1 MVLHHDTPRCTLM
14 LQRKVAASE
23 GDHMNAAAT
32 THQHTNCLRCGR
44 TLTSAKSTATG
55 YGPTCTRKVREAARA
70 EVIAQYKPAQVAKAE
85 ELIEQGALIPL
96 RANRVFLAVSS
107 DGTQTYKTHR
117 AACTCPAGLKGRYA
131 CKHQIAA
138 HILSLAA

>member
-1 MVLHHDTPRCTLM
+1 
-14 LQRKVAASE
+14 
-23 GDHMNAAAT
+23 MNAAAT
-32 THQHTNCLRCGR
+32 TNQHTNCLRCGR
-44 TLTSAKSTATG
+44 ALRSLKSVATG
-55 YGPTCTRKVREAARA
+55 YGPTCTRKVRAAA
-70 EVIAQYKPAQVAKAE
+70 KAQIIATYKPHQIAKAE
-85 ELIEQGALIPL
+85 ELIEQGGLIPL
-96 RANRVFLAVSS
+96 RGQIYIAVSS